1 MIFMQ
6 ENRKKFSNGS
16 TVKQSSELNK
26 EMGKAWHSLTKEEQ
40 EKYFDMAKEARDNH
54 AKLYPHWTAR
64 ENYAINKKKR
74 KKRDRSPGLFSW
86 RKVVL

>member
-1 MIFMQ
+1 
-6 ENRKKFSNGS
+6 
-16 TVKQSSELNK
+16 
-26 EMGKAWHSLTKEEQ
+26 MGKAWHSLKKEEQ

-74 KKRDRSPGLFSW
+74 KKRDRSPGLFS
-86 RKVVL
+86 